1 MPSSAVSGE
10 AEHDPAKWIPV
21 FGQDHAP
28 TKKSV
33 VIIVT
38 TRSPRRKQEES
49 SRPCGFVECHRAIV
63 PLARASR
70 QNDMSDAAIVDEL
83 AAALLIVA
91 CAREP
96 AFLRLASLLS
106 RLLAPRC
113 IISLLTSTAALPR
126 RSSLAAPRRVSF
138 AGGCGFLAAC
148 LLLAPGLRLLA
159 RFRCRHCAAGDRGG
173 IAARFVLAARSVSFA
188 ACRRPLTRFR

>member
-1 MPSSAVSGE
+1 MCRTHRRGRRRKRRPSARWRSRASPSPLRANVHL
-10 AEHDPAKWIPV
+10 ARDPEKAWPGLDPGWIPV

-49 SRPCGFVECHRAIV
+49 SRPCGFVECHCAVV

-70 QNDMSDAAIVDEL
+70 QNDMSDTAIVDEL
-83 AAALLIVA
+83 AAAVLIVA

-96 AFLRLASLLS
+96 AFLRLAALLP

-126 RSSLAAPRRVSF
+126 RSPLAAPRRAWF
-138 AGGCGFLAAC
+138 ARGCGFLAAC
-148 LLLAPGLRLLA
+148 LFLA
-159 RFRCRHCAAGDRGG
+159 
-173 IAARFVLAARSVSFA
+173 
-188 ACRRPLTRFR
+188 